1 MAPSCARRPRGWK
14 GIVRSRYASTV
25 VSTELDEV
33 DDRIVEI
40 LRADGR
46 ISWKHLAARVHLAP
60 SSVAERVRRLEDRG
74 VIVGYSAQ
82 VDPGQLGRSV
92 RAVIDVSLVPGD
104 QADAFEQRVVERN
117 EVVLAAYVTGS
128 ADYTMVVECVGA
140 DGLDA
145 FVRWVRADEAVAR
158 TESKLMLRSIVG

>member
-1 MAPSCARRPRGWK
+1 M
-14 GIVRSRYASTV
+14 V
-25 VSTELDEV
+25 LDPL
-33 DDRIVEI
+33 DTRIVEI
-40 LRADGR
+40 LRTDGR
-46 ISWKHLAARVHLAP
+46 ISWRDLADRVHLAP
-60 SSVAERVRRLEDRG
+60 SSVAERVRRLEERG
-74 VIVGYSAQ
+74 VITGYSAQ
-82 VDPGQLGRSV
+82 LDPGKLGRSV

-104 QADAFEQRVVERN
+104 QADAFEARVVGRD